1 LAFKKINFHPAS
13 CWFVPAGNGPGAMSA
28 SLSDASRLER
38 VMWTL
43 EAFKTSEK
51 IETLCYYCV
60 VVVVVVY
67 ELKDVDIH

>member
-1 LAFKKINFHPAS
+1 
-13 CWFVPAGNGPGAMSA
+13 MSA